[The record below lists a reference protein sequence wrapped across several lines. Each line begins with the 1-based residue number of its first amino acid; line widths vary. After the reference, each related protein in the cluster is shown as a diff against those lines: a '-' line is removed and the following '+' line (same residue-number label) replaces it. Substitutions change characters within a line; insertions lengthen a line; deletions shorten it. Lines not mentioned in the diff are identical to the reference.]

1 MNRGEIETQRN
12 QMRTVFFFSSADLFG
27 PLNATFIIPV
37 QRWKENKNRTGTS
50 FPPPHPPPPLFSTTG
65 CLKVERLKFFTVYD
79 RAIYPRKTFTSVP
92 IDTNVHGFHEL
103 LDRVSFVR
111 FLSFSKFAELLYVVQ
126 HLPIDSRLVFVRMFV
141 RTVSIIYRIP
151 IRNK

>member
-1 MNRGEIETQRN
+1 
-12 QMRTVFFFSSADLFG
+12 MRTVFFFSSADLFG

-103 LDRVSFVR
+103 LYLSCGFYRSQNSRNYYTSSNVYQLIRGSCLFVCSYGQCRLFTEYLSGINNDRLTIKIV
-111 FLSFSKFAELLYVVQ
+111 
-126 HLPIDSRLVFVRMFV
+126 IDR
-141 RTVSIIYRIP
+141 
-151 IRNK
+151 